1 MEQGAG
7 IKMQYSLAWR
17 IREGLS
23 EEVTLRLRLVRC
35 EAQEKSVPSQGKS
48 RCKGPEGRP
57 ACLFERQKCSQHN
70 YSAMTSPAG
79 AGWGGHELQFR
90 GRQEPDQDSVDDHK
104 GIGIP
109 PGAVGGLQRPLSR

>member
-57 ACLFERQKCSQHN
+57 AVYLK
-70 YSAMTSPAG
+70 
-79 AGWGGHELQFR
+79 
-90 GRQEPDQDSVDDHK
+90 GRNAASMIIVQ
-104 GIGIP
+104 
-109 PGAVGGLQRPLSR
+109 